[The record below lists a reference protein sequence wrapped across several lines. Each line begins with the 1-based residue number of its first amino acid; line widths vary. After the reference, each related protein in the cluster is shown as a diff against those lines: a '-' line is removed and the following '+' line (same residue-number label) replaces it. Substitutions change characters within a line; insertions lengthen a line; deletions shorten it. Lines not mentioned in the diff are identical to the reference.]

1 MPRSALGHVAYDV
14 AMRYRLLA
22 ILGLVS
28 YTAGCGK
35 VTGAP
40 QEPIDAA
47 EADTAVPADAAVDAP
62 NVACTHVPSTSPS
75 QQVLSFTFMGGA
87 FQSFGCAP
95 IDPTYWMSGS
105 GMSVTVTFA
114 QPQARPSIRV
124 WGMNTDDTAS
134 VAVNGTTYALNA
146 SSASLTAKVVCGVSP
161 GPDGVAF
168 TNGMLAGANTPA
180 QGNYSYQDITV
191 EQTGVTSIH
200 VAGLT
205 GAGWGFAGAS
215 VGCAN

>member
-1 MPRSALGHVAYDV
+1 
-14 AMRYRLLA
+14 MRYCLLA
-22 ILGLVS
+22 LFALAS
-28 YTAGCGK
+28 STAGCGS
-35 VTGAP
+35 VSDAVDAAP
-40 QEPIDAA
+40 APIDASG
-47 EADTAVPADAAVDAP
+47 ADSTAMPADATAADAATTP
-62 NVACTHVPSTSPS
+62 DATNVACTYVAATSS
-75 QQVLSFTFMGGA
+75 SEDVLAYTFAGGA

-105 GMSVTVTFA
+105 GMSVTITFLD
-114 QPQARPSIRV
+114 PQARPSIRV

-134 VAVNGTTYALNA
+134 VAVNGA
-146 SSASLTAKVVCGVSP
+146 SYSLDSSTASFTSKVTCGVSP

-168 TNGMLAGANTPA
+168 VNGMLAGANTPGE
-180 QGNYSYQDITV
+180 GNYSYQDVTL
-191 EQTGVTSIH
+191 ETTGVTSIE